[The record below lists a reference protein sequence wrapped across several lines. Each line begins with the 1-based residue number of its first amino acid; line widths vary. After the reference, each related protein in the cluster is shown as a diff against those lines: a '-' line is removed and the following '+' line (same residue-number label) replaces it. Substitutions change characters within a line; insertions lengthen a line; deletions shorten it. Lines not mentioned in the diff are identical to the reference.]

1 MENQREKRESEKLTD
16 QFFRLRFPDRNV
28 ETEKLSGYF
37 YEWVHRFNQVDP
49 TIYMDSQSLAVY
61 RKMVN
66 EK

>member
-1 MENQREKRESEKLTD
+1 MENQREKRESEKLAD
-16 QFFRLRFPDRNV
+16 RFFELRFPDRNV
-28 ETEKLSGYF
+28 ETEKFSGYY

-49 TIYMDSQSLAVY
+49 TIYMDSQSLEVY

>member
-1 MENQREKRESEKLTD
+1 MEKPKIKRESEKLTD

-28 ETEKLSGYF
+28 ETEKLSGYY

-49 TIYMDSQSLAVY
+49 TIYMDSQSLEVY
-61 RKMVN
+61 RKMVD

>member
-1 MENQREKRESEKLTD
+1 MEKLKEKRRSEELAD
-16 QFFRLRFPDRNV
+16 RFFELRFPDRNV

-49 TIYMDSQSLAVY
+49 TVYMDLQSLEVY

-66 EK
+66 QK